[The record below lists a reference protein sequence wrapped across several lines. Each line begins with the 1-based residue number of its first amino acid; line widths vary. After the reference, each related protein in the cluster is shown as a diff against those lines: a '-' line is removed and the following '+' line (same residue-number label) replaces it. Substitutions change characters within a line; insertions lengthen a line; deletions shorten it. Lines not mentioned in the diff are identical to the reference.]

1 MPPNKFRSEQSG
13 LAQIAKSFGTEAE
26 QTRQS
31 ISNLKSK
38 METLRGGDWK
48 GDAANKFYAEMD
60 GAVLPAYTRLSNALG
75 TAQDI
80 TNKIQK
86 LAKQTESDTSKIFIF
101 IFGGQGGAA
110 GGNGA
115 GGAGANGGGGSAS
128 GAGGNGNGAGGGS
141 KSGAGGG
148 TSGGGGSSGAGGPP
162 KWLKAKGK
170 GFEFGKQDGKS
181 YGKPAFGIKYG
192 IAKDSVYGDAKAAN
206 GVSAIGGEAGV
217 ELSVESLKKGKLGIF
232 ADGYLAKAQ
241 GETMFAGDKNFGGT
255 LSGDVQVG
263 RVNAFAGIKDGSLG
277 ASIGG
282 SIVSAKGEIG
292 ANVAGYNVGVNAE
305 VGLKAELGFQIGK
318 KTQIKLPFVTL
329 GFSFGGAKG

>member
-1 MPPNKFRSEQSG
+1 MAPSKFKADYSG
-13 LAQIAKSFGTEAE
+13 LSEIAKTFGSEAE
-26 QTRQS
+26 NSRQS

-60 GAVLPAYTRLSNALG
+60 GAVLPAYTRLSKALDS
-75 TAQDI
+75 AQQI
-80 TNKIQK
+80 TIKIRT
-86 LAKQTESDTSKIFIF
+86 LAKQTEDTTSKIFILV
-101 IFGGQGGAA
+101 IVPKGGLA
-110 GGNGA
+110 GGP
-115 GGAGANGGGGSAS
+115 
-128 GAGGNGNGAGGGS
+128 GGNGNGAGGN
-141 KSGAGGG
+141 GAGGSGGPGGGSKAGAG
-148 TSGGGGSSGAGGPP
+148 TGGSNGGGGSSSGGAP

-192 IAKDSVYGDAKAAN
+192 LAKDSVYGDAKAAN

-217 ELSVESLKKGKLGIF
+217 ELSVEGLKKGKLGIF

-263 RVNAFAGIKDGSLG
+263 RVNAFAGVKDGSFG

-282 SIVSAKGEIG
+282 SIVSAKGEVG

-305 VGLKAELGFQIGK
+305 IGLKAELGFQIGK